1 MKPASYMIDHKL
13 GKCPNFPSWQQTSA
27 RLFSNTGRLHLGMLT
42 HWGRVTHICA
52 SKLIIISSDNGL
64 SPDRHQAII
73 CNNAGIM
80 SIGPL
85 GTKPSEISITIHIF
99 SFKKMHL
106 KMSSGKWRPW
116 VNPHYKAW
124 MVSQM
129 SNVLWWRSL
138 YRWDSIFTLRQ
149 PLFSQEG
156 SPVLQQFS
164 ASCPDCPAT
173 GSGCFC
179 IDFWEIALPYRFEQL
194 SVFTVPAM

>member
-27 RLFSNTGRLHLGMLT
+27 RLFSNTGKLHLGMLT

-73 CNNAGIM
+73 CSNAGIL

-85 GTKPSEISITIHIF
+85 VTKPNEISITIHIF

-106 KMSSGKWRPW
+106 KMSSGKWRPCC
-116 VNPHYKAW
+116 P
-124 MVSQM
+124 
-129 SNVLWWRSL
+129 SL
-138 YRWDSIFTLRQ
+138 NELILITKLGWSHKCLMFYDGDLYIVETASLHWDSPCFPRKEALYCCN
-149 PLFSQEG
+149 SQL
-156 SPVLQQFS
+156 PVLTAQWQEVG
-164 ASCPDCPAT
+164 ASVLT
-173 GSGCFC
+173 SG
-179 IDFWEIALPYRFEQL
+179 R
-194 SVFTVPAM
+194 